1 VVKTLLE
8 AVALVFVVMFLFL
21 QNWRYTIIP
30 TIVVPIAL
38 LGTFAALLALGF
50 SINVLT
56 MFGMVLVI
64 GIVVDDAI
72 VVVENVERIMSEE
85 GLLAARSHAQGHEA
99 DLGRHHRR
107 DRGADLGVRA
117 AGVLRGLDRQHLPPV
132 LGGDGDVDRLLG
144 LHGAVAHAGA
154 VRHAAQARGSRPPPR
169 EARLLRL
176 VQPRFTRTAKG
187 YESVVARILRRAARY
202 LIIYVAIIGAVV
214 YTYTRLPSSFLP
226 QEDQGNIIVNVQLP
240 PGATQERALAVM
252 QQVEGFIL
260 KQPEVQSMVGVMG
273 FSFSGQGQN
282 AGLAFVTLKDWDER
296 KDPAHSA
303 SALAGR
309 AFGALS
315 GIRDAFIYPLSPPPI
330 PELGNASGF
339 SFRLQDRSGAGH
351 EALINARNQL
361 LGMAGQSKILSQVRP
376 DGLED
381 APQLQI
387 DIDRDKA
394 NALGVT
400 FDAINSTLS
409 TGWARATS
417 TTSRTAAACSAWWC
431 RPMRRPACSPT
442 TC

>member
-1 VVKTLLE
+1 
-8 AVALVFVVMFLFL
+8 
-21 QNWRYTIIP
+21 
-30 TIVVPIAL
+30 
-38 LGTFAALLALGF
+38 
-50 SINVLT
+50 
-56 MFGMVLVI
+56 
-64 GIVVDDAI
+64 
-72 VVVENVERIMSEE
+72 
-85 GLLAARSHAQGHEA
+85 
-99 DLGRHHRR
+99 
-107 DRGADLGVRA
+107 
-117 AGVLRGLDRQHLPPV
+117 
-132 LGGDGDVDRLLG
+132 
-144 LHGAVAHAGA
+144 
-154 VRHAAQARGSRPPPR
+154 
-169 EARLLRL
+169 
-176 VQPRFTRTAKG
+176 
-187 YESVVARILRRAARY
+187 
-202 LIIYVAIIGAVV
+202 
-214 YTYTRLPSSFLP
+214 
-226 QEDQGNIIVNVQLP
+226 
-240 PGATQERALAVM
+240 M

-339 SFRLQDRSGAGH
+339 SFRLQDRGGAGH

-409 TGWARATS
+409 TSLGSSYINDFPNRGRLQRVVVQADAPARMQPDDLLKLNASNTRA
-417 TTSRTAAACSAWWC
+417 SRCRC
-431 RPMRRPACSPT
+431 RPSRPPSGSPARRRRCATTATRRCASAATPRAGLQHGCRDGRDGKARQRSCRKASASNGPASRAKKSSRARRPSSCTASRSWRCSCAWPRCT
-442 TC
+442 RAGRSRWR